1 MPLYT
6 ASLSVPGDTEKTNCQ
21 SDPSMAYP
29 MYMVLENQL
38 PAGGLAFIVMYLSS
52 SEGSF
57 LQHDLTPATPFLVPC
72 TS

>member
-57 LQHDLTPATPFLVPC
+57 
-72 TS
+72 